1 MDDSIAAGVWQLVE
15 HHLAPDSTGKRR
27 LVLHLHGP
35 RGAGK
40 RELALNVCERLSAV
54 LLSVDAE
61 LLLARGPEAE
71 SLVRVAFREGLL
83 QHAFI
88 YLEHA
93 DALLQDAARP
103 LLNALEVA
111 TSEYGWLVFLSGES
125 HWARPQAFAGCS
137 FHSTDLPVP
146 DVPVRTAVWERCLK
160 DEVSEAAALAYQ
172 LGGQFQLTPGQIR
185 GAVDLARNRGL
196 MEPERLAITASDLAA
211 ACRENSSH
219 KLRELAVKIEPHYG
233 WDDIVLPEDKLAHL
247 RGSAAIS
254 GTDIAFSGTGVL
266 ARS

>member
-93 DALLQDAARP
+93 DALLQDAAQPVAERP
-103 LLNALEVA
+103 
-111 TSEYGWLVFLSGES
+111 
-125 HWARPQAFAGCS
+125 
-137 FHSTDLPVP
+137 
-146 DVPVRTAVWERCLK
+146 
-160 DEVSEAAALAYQ
+160 
-172 LGGQFQLTPGQIR
+172 R
-185 GAVDLARNRGL
+185 GRH
-196 MEPERLAITASDLAA
+196 I
-211 ACRENSSH
+211 
-219 KLRELAVKIEPHYG
+219 
-233 WDDIVLPEDKLAHL
+233 
-247 RGSAAIS
+247 
-254 GTDIAFSGTGVL
+254 
-266 ARS
+266 